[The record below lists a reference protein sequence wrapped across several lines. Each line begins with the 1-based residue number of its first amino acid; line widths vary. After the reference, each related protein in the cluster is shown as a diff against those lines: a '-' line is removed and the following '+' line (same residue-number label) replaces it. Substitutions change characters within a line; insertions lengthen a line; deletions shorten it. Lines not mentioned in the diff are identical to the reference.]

1 MNAKVPED
9 ILEQTARAAE
19 ADWKDP
25 KRYLW
30 LLSPALPA
38 IGLAAISAYAV
49 APKKLRALAWVG
61 PIMVHGVIPAVDKM
75 VGDDE
80 ANPPESVIGRLEQ
93 DKYYSWI
100 VKGFIPAQY
109 AATFLATW
117 LVGRRKDMPLS
128 DYLGLTLS
136 IGAINGIAI
145 NTGHELSHKHD
156 KMDRFLSMLALA
168 PTGYTHFAVE
178 HPYGHHKRVATPE
191 DPASSRMGESFWKF
205 LPRTV
210 IGGFKSAYKIEKERL
225 ARKGKSFWSK
235 ENELLQG
242 WALSAGVFGAMAAV
256 GGVRSLPFIAGQA
269 AYGASLL
276 EVINYIEHY
285 GLMRQKDAKGKY
297 ERTRPEHSWN
307 SNQLV
312 SNLFLYQL
320 QRHSDHHAH
329 PTRSFQTLRNFEDA
343 PTLPGGY
350 ASMLLPAYFPSW
362 WYGLMDRLVIDH
374 YKGDLSRINMDPE
387 RREELLAKYGQP
399 VVAVAPAVEAADAG
413 SKDTIAETG
422 SGESTLKAVNS

>member
-1 MNAKVPED
+1 MNAQVNTD
-9 ILEQTARAAE
+9 AIAQTGQTADQKAN
-19 ADWKDP
+19 WKDP

-38 IGLAAISAYAV
+38 IGLAAVSAYAV

-61 PIMVHGVIPAVDKM
+61 PIMVHGVIPALDRAIG
-75 VGDDE
+75 GDTS
-80 ANPPESVIGRLEQ
+80 NPPEEIIEKLEH
-93 DKYYSWI
+93 DKYYQAI
-100 VKGFIPAQY
+100 VKAFIPAQY
-109 AATFLATW
+109 ATTFLATW
-117 LVGRRKDMPLS
+117 LVGRRKDMPLA

-136 IGAINGIAI
+136 VGAVNGIAI
-145 NTGHELSHKHD
+145 NTGHELSHKHN
-156 KMDRFLSMLALA
+156 KLDRFFSMLALA

-178 HPYGHHKRVATPE
+178 HPFGHHKRVATPE

-210 IGGFKSAYKIEKERL
+210 IGGFKSAYEIEKRRL
-225 ARKGKSFWSK
+225 ERKGKSFWCL

-242 WALSAGVFGAMAAV
+242 WAMSAGFFAAATVV
-256 GGVRSLPFIAGQA
+256 GGPRAIPFLAGQA

-285 GLMRQKDAKGKY
+285 GLKRGQDANGKY
-297 ERTRPEHSWN
+297 ERTLPEHSWN
-307 SNQLV
+307 SNEIV

-329 PTRSFQTLRNFEDA
+329 PTRSFQALRHFEHA
-343 PTLPGGY
+343 PQLPGGY

-362 WYGLMDRLVIDH
+362 WFGLMDQRVVDH
-374 YKGDLSRINMDPE
+374 YQGDLSKINLDPE
-387 RREELLAKYGQP
+387 AREALVARYGKP
-399 VVAVAPAVEAADAG
+399 APAAADMPASDNPEAATEPQTAL
-413 SKDTIAETG
+413 A
-422 SGESTLKAVNS
+422 